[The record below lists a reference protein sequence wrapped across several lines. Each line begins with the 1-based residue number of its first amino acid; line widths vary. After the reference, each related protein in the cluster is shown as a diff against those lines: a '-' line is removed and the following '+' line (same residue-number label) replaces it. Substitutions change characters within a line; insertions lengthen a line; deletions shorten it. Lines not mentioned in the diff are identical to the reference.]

1 MIRDNIVLFKIKIL
15 NKTNKRSFM
24 LKLKKSIGLLILL
37 ISFTV
42 TNITYSSLFTNT
54 FLPRLKI
61 TNFLKQKSILYS
73 KYDSSTFYYWAQLSP
88 EKDGYEGTRTIKFFA
103 ENNINVTDTVIVAI
117 IDSGFDID
125 HPDLKYHI
133 WKNYTELFGSP
144 GIDDDNNGYIDD
156 FYGWNFLGN
165 AEAISYEFV
174 REYYKLKKL
183 SVSENDPYFI
193 KVKTEFETKL
203 ADAKS
208 TYEYVKKYL
217 IELENAENTLKKKN
231 YPTDPEELSKIK
243 ENLKGEFAEAA
254 DLIIFYKVFLGFN
267 KSDLYEYYKETE
279 LKLKY
284 AFDSTSPS
292 VYIGDNPSVLEE
304 KGYGNNNVRYRNSS
318 HGTHVAGIIAS
329 SRKGIGQAP
338 FVKLMLLRAV
348 PDEGDERD
356 KDIANAIKYAVD
368 NGASIINLSAGKYFA
383 SNPDYVIEAIKYAGS
398 HNVLFVC
405 SAGNENMDITN
416 SPHYPPKYYLENGAI
431 EYFNNVIV
439 VGASS
444 WFKKWDEQNDPMY
457 YAPDYDL
464 KASFS
469 NYSSTVVDVFAPGV
483 YIYSTIP
490 NGNYMFMSGTS
501 MASPV
506 VTGIAAIL
514 KSIKSDLTAAE
525 LKQIITNSVRK
536 YTSLK
541 VVINNEKTEATFS
554 TLSRSGGVVD
564 LINAYEYM
572 KKRYGIY

>member
-1 MIRDNIVLFKIKIL
+1 M
-15 NKTNKRSFM
+15 S
-24 LKLKKSIGLLILL
+24 KLKKSVVLLVLL
-37 ISFTV
+37 VFFIAA
-42 TNITYSSLFTNT
+42 NIVYSYSSPIL
-54 FLPRLKI
+54 FLPRLNAI
-61 TNFLKQKSILYS
+61 NILKQKSILFS
-73 KYDSSTFYYWAQLSP
+73 KYDSSTFYYWAQLDP
-88 EKDGYEGTRTIKFFA
+88 EKDGYEGTRTLKFFS
-103 ENNINVTDTVIVAI
+103 ENNIKVIDTVVVAI

-125 HPDLKYHI
+125 HPDLKDHI
-133 WKNYTELFGSP
+133 WKNYTELSGTP
-144 GIDDDNNGYIDD
+144 GVDDDNNGYVDD

-174 REYYKLKKL
+174 REYYRLKKL
-183 SVSENDPYFI
+183 RVSENNPYFV
-193 KVKTEFETKL
+193 KVKTEFDTKYTN
-203 ADAKS
+203 AKD
-208 TYEYVKKYL
+208 TYESVKKYL
-217 IELENAENTLKKKN
+217 NELENAENTLKMGN
-231 YPTDPEELSKIK
+231 YPTDPDELSKIQ
-243 ENLKGEFAEAA
+243 ENLKGKYADAA
-254 DLIIFYKVFLGFN
+254 SLIIFYKVFFGYS
-267 KSDLYEYYKETE
+267 KSDLFEYYKDVE
-279 LKLKY
+279 LKIKY

-292 VYIGDNPSVLEE
+292 VYIGDNPSVLDER
-304 KGYGNNNVRYRNSS
+304 GYGNNNVRYRNSS

-383 SNPDYVIEAIKYAGS
+383 SNPSYVIEAIKYAGL

-416 SPHYPPKYYLENGAI
+416 SPHYPPKYYIENGVI

-444 WFKKWDEQNDPMY
+444 WFKKWDEKNDPEY
-457 YAPDYDL
+457 YASDYDL

-469 NYSSTVVDVFAPGV
+469 NYSATIVDVFAPGV

-506 VTGIAAIL
+506 VTGIAAVL
-514 KSIKSDLTAAE
+514 KSIKSDLTAIE

-536 YTSLK
+536 YPSLK
-541 VVINNEKTEATFS
+541 VVIDSEKSEVTFS
-554 TLSRSGGVVD
+554 TLSRAGGVVD
-564 LINAYEYM
+564 LINAVEYM
-572 KKRYGIY
+572 KTKYGY